1 MKLLEWILLG
11 IRWRIAGAFY
21 FPLKGR
27 FRMSSSARLPARSLL
42 ALSLLAAMSAAPAQQ
57 VVNGPSVP
65 SSETQPA
72 DAITNNQLD
81 TISVIGRGE
90 TRQVQRITAKDMKTL
105 PPGTSPLKVL
115 GKLPGVHFESADSYG
130 NYEWSTRISLRGFN
144 QTRLGF
150 TLDDIPLGDM
160 SYGNNNGLHI
170 SRALISENL
179 GGAELASGIGA
190 LGTASTGNLGG
201 TVQFH
206 SSDPASEYG
215 VTIAQTVGSDST
227 FRTYGRLDTGDHHGF
242 AMYVSAVS
250 ASADKWKGHGKQK
263 QFQFNGKAV
272 YNFGD
277 SKVGALFTTSKRN
290 ETDYQDLS
298 WDMLKRLGWNWDN
311 WAPNWQAAVNAAKTQ
326 CGATYVYTCDDA
338 YYAGRGLRNDS
349 VTSLFGDFALADGVR
364 LKAAA
369 YHHENRGQGHWLTPY
384 QASFAGTP
392 QETPISIRTTEY
404 GINRS
409 GLMANIE
416 WALGNN
422 LLQAGVWG
430 EDSKHTVQRNFYFI
444 TGPVDDSYFLHN
456 PNIRKFYQRYNT
468 RTRMFYLQD
477 SITLLDGHMHI
488 DVGVKSP
495 HTTTTST
502 TVLGSYANGRLRA
515 SKSVLPQIGV
525 GYRFDD
531 HNELFASYAQNIAAF
546 QAGINGPLATT
557 QVAFDTFGGKLK
569 PEESSTFE
577 AGYRHGGD
585 VFEGSLA
592 LYATKFKNRL
602 LPIAQCTSGIQGC
615 PSAYANVGTVNS
627 RGAEAT
633 FILKPM
639 QGLRWYNTLSYN
651 KSTYANDYTD
661 GATLVPV
668 KGKTTMD
675 SPKLLFSTELAYT
688 ANGWDARLAGNYTG
702 KRYYTYLNDN
712 SVPGYWLFNASA
724 GYDFG
729 KMGFMQDLRVA
740 LNVTNL
746 ANKHYFGTIGSNGFA
761 ASDAAGYFATMQ
773 AGAPRQGMLTVTA
786 KF

>member
-1 MKLLEWILLG
+1 
-11 IRWRIAGAFY
+11 
-21 FPLKGR
+21 
-27 FRMSSSARLPARSLL
+27 MSSPARFPARSLL
-42 ALSLLAAMSAAPAQQ
+42 ALSLVAAMGSASAQQ
-57 VVNGPSVP
+57 MPAPQAASGPV
-65 SSETQPA
+65 
-72 DAITNNQLD
+72 DAANAGTQLD
-81 TISVIGRGE
+81 SNTTSKDLDRISVIGRGE

-105 PPGTSPLKVL
+105 PPGASPLKVL
-115 GKLPGVHFESADSYG
+115 EKLPGVHFESADSYG

-144 QTRLGF
+144 QTHLGF
-150 TLDDIPLGDM
+150 TLDGIPLGDM

-201 TVQFH
+201 TVQFY
-206 SSDPASEYG
+206 SSDPAPEYG
-215 VTIAQTVGSDST
+215 VTVAQTVGSDST
-227 FRTYGRLDTGDHHGF
+227 YRTYGRLDTGDHHGF
-242 AMYVSAVS
+242 AMYLSAES
-250 ASADKWKGHGKQK
+250 AKADKWKGDGEQK

-277 SKVGALFTTSKRN
+277 SKIGALLTTSKRN

-311 WAPNWQAAVNAAKTQ
+311 YAPNWQAAVNAAKTQ

-349 VTSLFGDFALADGVR
+349 VTSLFGDFALAEGVR
-364 LKAAA
+364 LKTTA
-369 YHHENRGQGHWLTPY
+369 YHHENRGQGHWFTPY
-384 QASFAGTP
+384 QASFPGTAE
-392 QETPISIRTTEY
+392 ETPISIRTTEY

-409 GLMANIE
+409 GLMASLE
-416 WALGNN
+416 WTLGNN
-422 LLQAGVWG
+422 LLQAGAWG

-444 TGPVDDSYFLHN
+444 SGPVNDSYFLHN
-456 PNIRKFYQRYNT
+456 PDIRKFYQRYNT
-468 RTRMFYLQD
+468 QTRMFYLQD
-477 SITLLDGHMHI
+477 SITLLDGRMHI

-502 TVLGSYANGRLRA
+502 SVLGSYANGRLKA
-515 SKSVLPQIGV
+515 GKGVLPQLGL
-525 GYRFDD
+525 GYKLDD

-546 QAGINGPLATT
+546 QAGISGPLATT

-569 PEESSTFE
+569 PEESSTLE
-577 AGYRHGGD
+577 AGYRHGD
-585 VFEGSLA
+585 DLFEGSLA
-592 LYATKFKNRL
+592 VYTVKFKNRL
-602 LPIAQCTSGIQGC
+602 LSIAQCTSGIQGC
-615 PSAYANVGTVNS
+615 PSAYANVGAVNS

-651 KSTYANDYTD
+651 KSTYADDYTD

-668 KGKTTMD
+668 KGKTTVD
-675 SPKLLFSTELAYT
+675 SPKLLFSTELGYAV
-688 ANGWDARLAGNYTG
+688 NGWDLRLAGNYTA

-729 KMGFMQDLRVA
+729 KTGFMQDLRVA

-746 ANKHYFGTIGSNGFA
+746 ANKHYFGTIGSNGFV
-761 ASDAAGYFATMQ
+761 ASDAGGYFATMQ

>member
-1 MKLLEWILLG
+1 
-11 IRWRIAGAFY
+11 
-21 FPLKGR
+21 
-27 FRMSSSARLPARSLL
+27 MSSPARLLARSLL
-42 ALSLLAAMSAAPAQQ
+42 ALSLIVAMGSGFAQEMPAQQ
-57 VVNGPSVP
+57 VVSGPANAGD
-65 SSETQPA
+65 TAQPGNTTSKDL
-72 DAITNNQLD
+72 DA
-81 TISVIGRGE
+81 ISVIGRGE
-90 TRQVQRITAKDMKTL
+90 TRQVQRITLKDMKTL

-115 GKLPGVHFESADSYG
+115 EKLPGVHFESADSYG

-179 GGAELASGIGA
+179 GSAELASGIGA

-206 SSDPASEYG
+206 SSDPAPEYG
-215 VTIAQTVGSDST
+215 VTVAQTVGSDST

-242 AMYVSAVS
+242 AMYLSAES
-250 ASADKWKGHGKQK
+250 ASADKWKGDGKQK

-298 WDMLKRLGWNWDN
+298 QDMLKRLGWNWDN
-311 WAPNWQAAVNAAKTQ
+311 WAPNWNAAVNAAKTQ

-349 VTSLFGDFALADGVR
+349 VTSLFGDFALAEGMR
-364 LKAAA
+364 LKATA
-369 YHHENRGQGHWLTPY
+369 YHHEDRGQGHWFTPY
-384 QASFAGTP
+384 QPSYPGTA
-392 QETPISIRTTEY
+392 QEVPISIRTTEY

-409 GLMANIE
+409 GVIAGLE
-416 WALGNN
+416 WTLGNN
-422 LLQAGVWG
+422 QLQAGVWG

-444 TGPVDDSYFLHN
+444 SGPVDDSYFLHD
-456 PNIRKFYQRYNT
+456 PNIRVFYQRYKTQT
-468 RTRMFYLQD
+468 RQFYLQD
-477 SITLLDGHMHI
+477 SITLLDGRMRFDI
-488 DVGVKSP
+488 GLKSP

-502 TVLGSYANGRLRA
+502 TVLGVYANGRLRA
-515 SKSVLPQIGV
+515 SKGALPQLGF
-525 GYRFDD
+525 GYKFDD
-531 HNELFASYAQNIAAF
+531 RNEVFASYAQNIAAF

-557 QVAFDTFGGKLK
+557 QVAFDAFASKLK
-569 PEESSTFE
+569 PEESSTIE
-577 AGYRHGGD
+577 AGYRHGD
-585 VFEGSLA
+585 DFFEGSIA
-592 LYATKFKNRL
+592 LYAVKFKNRL
-602 LPIAQCTSGIQGC
+602 LPIQQCSSGIQGC
-615 PSAYANVGTVNS
+615 PSAYANVGAADS

-639 QGLRWYNTLSYN
+639 QGLRWYNSLSYN
-651 KSTYANDYTD
+651 KSTYADDYLNGT
-661 GATLVPV
+661 TLVPV
-668 KGKTTMD
+668 KGKTTVD
-675 SPKLLFSTELAYT
+675 SPKLLFNSELAWT
-688 ANGWDARLAGNYTG
+688 MNGWDAHLAANYTG
-702 KRYYTYLNDN
+702 KRYYTYLNDG
-712 SVPGYWLFNASA
+712 SVPGYWMFNASA

-729 KMGFMQDLRVA
+729 KTGFMQDLRVA

-761 ASDAAGYFATMQ
+761 ASDVGGYFATMQ

>member
-1 MKLLEWILLG
+1 
-11 IRWRIAGAFY
+11 
-21 FPLKGR
+21 
-27 FRMSSSARLPARSLL
+27 MSSSARLPARSLL
-42 ALSLLAAMSAAPAQQ
+42 ALSLIAAMGAVSAQEMAQPAPANAS
-57 VVNGPSVP
+57 VNA
-65 SSETQPA
+65 T
-72 DAITNNQLD
+72 DAAQAGNGTTSKDLD

-115 GKLPGVHFESADSYG
+115 EKLPGVHFESADSYG

-150 TLDDIPLGDM
+150 MLDDIPLGDM

-179 GGAELASGIGA
+179 GSAELSSGIGA

-206 SSDPASEYG
+206 SSDPAPDYG
-215 VTIAQTVGSDST
+215 VMLAQTIGSDST
-227 FRTYGRLDTGDHHGF
+227 YRTYGRLDTGDHHGF
-242 AMYVSAVS
+242 AMYLSAES
-250 ASADKWKGHGKQK
+250 ASADKWKGDGQQK

-311 WAPNWQAAVNAAKTQ
+311 YAPNWNAAVNAAKTQ

-349 VTSLFGDFALADGVR
+349 VTSLFGDFALAEGVR
-364 LKAAA
+364 LKATA
-369 YHHENRGQGHWLTPY
+369 YHHENRGQGHWFTPY
-384 QASFAGTP
+384 QASYPGTA

-409 GLMANIE
+409 GLMAGLE
-416 WALGNN
+416 WTLGNN
-422 LLQAGVWG
+422 LLQAGAWG
-430 EDSKHTVQRNFYFI
+430 ENSHHTVQRNFYFI
-444 TGPVDDSYFLHN
+444 SGPVDDSYFLHN
-456 PNIRKFYQRYNT
+456 PNIRKFYQRYATQT
-468 RTRMFYLQD
+468 RQFYLQD
-477 SITLLDGHMHI
+477 SITLLDGRMRFDI
-488 DVGVKSP
+488 GVKSP

-502 TVLGSYANGRLRA
+502 TVLGSYANGSLRA
-515 SKSVLPQIGV
+515 SKGALPQLGF
-525 GYRFDD
+525 GYKFDD
-531 HNELFASYAQNIAAF
+531 RNEVFASYAQNIAAF

-557 QVAFDTFGGKLK
+557 QAAFDVFASKLK
-569 PEESSTFE
+569 PEESSTIE

-585 VFEGSLA
+585 WFEGSLA
-592 LYATKFKNRL
+592 LYTTKFKNRL
-602 LPIAQCTSGIQGC
+602 LSIQQCSSGIQGC
-615 PSAYANVGTVNS
+615 PSAYANVGAVNS

-639 QGLRWYNTLSYN
+639 QGLRWYNSLSYN
-651 KSTYANDYTD
+651 KSTYADDYLN
-661 GATLVPV
+661 GATLVPT
-668 KGKTTMD
+668 KGKTTVD
-675 SPKLLFSTELAYT
+675 SPKLLFNSELAWT
-688 ANGWDARLAGNYTG
+688 MNGWDARVAGSYTG
-702 KRYYTYLNDN
+702 KRYYTYLNDGA
-712 SVPGYWLFNASA
+712 VPSYWQFNASA

-729 KMGFMQDLRVA
+729 KMGFLQDLRVA

-746 ANKHYFGTIGSNGFA
+746 ANKHYFGTIGSNGFTD
-761 ASDAAGYFATMQ
+761 SDAVGYFATMQ
-773 AGAPRQGMLTVTA
+773 AGAPRQAMFTATA